1 MSVPCQRPIQT
12 DRHGHPPIGC
22 PVVRWGDWRWGVLA
36 APCHCC
42 TFLNSRDNA
51 KGATRKPPPVCLG
64 CDQKLR
70 SKLSAKLERLLLPT
84 RSMTRGKGSNDRRS
98 KRGACITGRKLHN
111 QTNPMSQ
118 TLSWVRP
125 DLEPKTLLTLNS
137 PALYGDGHRHVTRV
151 YLNFI
156 LNIFLGNIR
165 AMTVFTTI
173 KTAAGI
179 GAMML
184 LPQTAV
190 AQDSLPELDLYFS
203 GAIGASVAGD
213 YEGDLDPGRN
223 YPISGDFDTSGALR
237 LAVGSTFGSSF
248 RGEAELSYRDM
259 QFADEFEDPLSGP
272 LDSVGNTAI
281 TALILN
287 GLYTMPIGSSGYVGY
302 FGGGLGV
309 AQVDVDFKRGPS
321 RPTFVLSQGD
331 YTSLAAQ
338 LRVGAERQLNNGVT
352 VFTDYTYFHVA
363 DKDYTSFNGLGG
375 GSAATQSFGSIN
387 SHEIAVGLR
396 FSR

>member
-1 MSVPCQRPIQT
+1 
-12 DRHGHPPIGC
+12 
-22 PVVRWGDWRWGVLA
+22 
-36 APCHCC
+36 
-42 TFLNSRDNA
+42 
-51 KGATRKPPPVCLG
+51 
-64 CDQKLR
+64 
-70 SKLSAKLERLLLPT
+70 
-84 RSMTRGKGSNDRRS
+84 
-98 KRGACITGRKLHN
+98 
-111 QTNPMSQ
+111 
-118 TLSWVRP
+118 
-125 DLEPKTLLTLNS
+125 
-137 PALYGDGHRHVTRV
+137 
-151 YLNFI
+151 
-156 LNIFLGNIR
+156 
-165 AMTVFTTI
+165 MTVFTTI

-213 YEGDLDPGRN
+213 YEGDLNPNGTFRL
-223 YPISGDFDTSGALR
+223 PMWGDFDTSGALR

-259 QFADEFEDPLSGP
+259 QFADEFVSVAGP
-272 LDSVGNTAI
+272 ADSVGNAAI
-281 TALILN
+281 TALMVN

-309 AQVDVDFKRGPS
+309 AQVDVDFKRGPNS
-321 RPTFVLSQGD
+321 PNFVLSQGD
-331 YTSLAAQ
+331 FTSLAAQ

-363 DKDYTSFNGLGG
+363 DQNYLAFNTGFG
-375 GSAATQSFGSIN
+375 AATQSFGSIN

>member
-1 MSVPCQRPIQT
+1 
-12 DRHGHPPIGC
+12 
-22 PVVRWGDWRWGVLA
+22 
-36 APCHCC
+36 
-42 TFLNSRDNA
+42 
-51 KGATRKPPPVCLG
+51 
-64 CDQKLR
+64 
-70 SKLSAKLERLLLPT
+70 
-84 RSMTRGKGSNDRRS
+84 
-98 KRGACITGRKLHN
+98 
-111 QTNPMSQ
+111 
-118 TLSWVRP
+118 
-125 DLEPKTLLTLNS
+125 
-137 PALYGDGHRHVTRV
+137 
-151 YLNFI
+151 
-156 LNIFLGNIR
+156 
-165 AMTVFTTI
+165 MTVFTTI

-213 YEGDLDPGRN
+213 YEGDLDPNGTFRL
-223 YPISGDFDTSGALR
+223 PMRGDFDTSGALR

-259 QFADEFEDPLSGP
+259 QFADEFVTVFGP
-272 LDSVGNTAI
+272 FDSVGNAAI
-281 TALILN
+281 TALMVN

-309 AQVDVDFKRGPS
+309 AQVDVDFKRGPID
-321 RPTFVLSQGD
+321 PTHVLSQGD

-363 DKDYTSFNGLGG
+363 DKDYTTFNTDFGAGH
-375 GSAATQSFGSIN
+375 AQSFESIN

>member
-1 MSVPCQRPIQT
+1 
-12 DRHGHPPIGC
+12 
-22 PVVRWGDWRWGVLA
+22 
-36 APCHCC
+36 
-42 TFLNSRDNA
+42 
-51 KGATRKPPPVCLG
+51 
-64 CDQKLR
+64 
-70 SKLSAKLERLLLPT
+70 
-84 RSMTRGKGSNDRRS
+84 
-98 KRGACITGRKLHN
+98 
-111 QTNPMSQ
+111 
-118 TLSWVRP
+118 
-125 DLEPKTLLTLNS
+125 
-137 PALYGDGHRHVTRV
+137 
-151 YLNFI
+151 
-156 LNIFLGNIR
+156 
-165 AMTVFTTI
+165 MTVFTTI

-213 YEGDLDPGRN
+213 YEGDLNPNGTFRL
-223 YPISGDFDTSGALR
+223 PMRGDFDTSGALR

-259 QFADEFEDPLSGP
+259 QFADETERQFANETEGQFAT
-272 LDSVGNTAI
+272 LDSAGNAAI
-281 TALILN
+281 TALMVN
-287 GLYTMPIGSSGYVGY
+287 GLYTMPIGSSDYVGY

-309 AQVDVDFKRGPS
+309 AQVDVDLKRGPS
-321 RPTFVLSQGD
+321 APNFVLSQGD

-363 DKDYTSFNGLGG
+363 DKNYTTFNTDDPALP
-375 GSAATQSFGSIN
+375 QSFGSIN

>member
-1 MSVPCQRPIQT
+1 
-12 DRHGHPPIGC
+12 
-22 PVVRWGDWRWGVLA
+22 
-36 APCHCC
+36 
-42 TFLNSRDNA
+42 
-51 KGATRKPPPVCLG
+51 
-64 CDQKLR
+64 
-70 SKLSAKLERLLLPT
+70 
-84 RSMTRGKGSNDRRS
+84 
-98 KRGACITGRKLHN
+98 
-111 QTNPMSQ
+111 
-118 TLSWVRP
+118 
-125 DLEPKTLLTLNS
+125 
-137 PALYGDGHRHVTRV
+137 
-151 YLNFI
+151 
-156 LNIFLGNIR
+156 
-165 AMTVFTTI
+165 MTVFTTI

-213 YEGDLDPGRN
+213 YELDLDQDRAFLKW
-223 YPISGDFDTSGALR
+223 GDFDTSGALR

-259 QFADEFEDPLSGP
+259 QFADEVEDSIGP
-272 LDSVGNTAI
+272 LDSAGNAAI
-281 TALILN
+281 TALMVN

-309 AQVDVDFKRGPS
+309 AQVDVDLKRGPS
-321 RPTFVLSQGD
+321 NPTFVLSQGD

-363 DKDYTSFNGLGG
+363 RKDYTTFNTLSG
-375 GSAATQSFGSIN
+375 ADDPQSFGSIN

>member
-1 MSVPCQRPIQT
+1 
-12 DRHGHPPIGC
+12 
-22 PVVRWGDWRWGVLA
+22 
-36 APCHCC
+36 
-42 TFLNSRDNA
+42 
-51 KGATRKPPPVCLG
+51 
-64 CDQKLR
+64 
-70 SKLSAKLERLLLPT
+70 
-84 RSMTRGKGSNDRRS
+84 
-98 KRGACITGRKLHN
+98 
-111 QTNPMSQ
+111 
-118 TLSWVRP
+118 
-125 DLEPKTLLTLNS
+125 
-137 PALYGDGHRHVTRV
+137 
-151 YLNFI
+151 
-156 LNIFLGNIR
+156 
-165 AMTVFTTI
+165 MTVFTTI

-213 YEGDLDPGRN
+213 YEGDLNPNGTFRL
-223 YPISGDFDTSGALR
+223 PMRGDFDTSGALR

-259 QFADEFEDPLSGP
+259 QFADEFTSSANGP
-272 LDSVGNTAI
+272 EDSVGNAAI
-281 TALILN
+281 TALMVN

-309 AQVDVDFKRGPS
+309 AQVDVDLKRGPS
-321 RPTFVLSQGD
+321 APNFVLSQGD

-363 DKDYTSFNGLGG
+363 DKDYTSFNTGFG
-375 GSAATQSFGSIN
+375 AANPQSFGSIN

>member
-1 MSVPCQRPIQT
+1 
-12 DRHGHPPIGC
+12 
-22 PVVRWGDWRWGVLA
+22 
-36 APCHCC
+36 
-42 TFLNSRDNA
+42 
-51 KGATRKPPPVCLG
+51 
-64 CDQKLR
+64 
-70 SKLSAKLERLLLPT
+70 
-84 RSMTRGKGSNDRRS
+84 
-98 KRGACITGRKLHN
+98 
-111 QTNPMSQ
+111 MSQ

-137 PALYGDGHRHVTRV
+137 PALYDDGHRHVTRV
-151 YLNFI
+151 YLNSI
-156 LNIFLGNIR
+156 LNIFSGNIR

-259 QFADEFEDPLSGP
+259 QFADEFTDLANPAFSP
-272 LDSVGNTAI
+272 IDSVGNAAI
-281 TALILN
+281 TALMVN
-287 GLYTMPIGSSGYVGY
+287 GLYTMPIGSSDYVGY

>member
-1 MSVPCQRPIQT
+1 
-12 DRHGHPPIGC
+12 
-22 PVVRWGDWRWGVLA
+22 
-36 APCHCC
+36 
-42 TFLNSRDNA
+42 
-51 KGATRKPPPVCLG
+51 
-64 CDQKLR
+64 
-70 SKLSAKLERLLLPT
+70 
-84 RSMTRGKGSNDRRS
+84 
-98 KRGACITGRKLHN
+98 
-111 QTNPMSQ
+111 
-118 TLSWVRP
+118 
-125 DLEPKTLLTLNS
+125 
-137 PALYGDGHRHVTRV
+137 
-151 YLNFI
+151 
-156 LNIFLGNIR
+156 
-165 AMTVFTTI
+165 MTVFTTI

-213 YEGDLDPGRN
+213 FEAELDQNISPF
-223 YPISGDFDTSGALR
+223 PIWGDFDTSGALR

-259 QFADEFEDPLSGP
+259 QFADEWYWADGAN
-272 LDSVGNTAI
+272 DAVGNAAI
-281 TALILN
+281 TALMVN
-287 GLYTMPIGSSGYVGY
+287 GLYTMPIGSSDYVGY

-309 AQVDVDFKRGPS
+309 AQVDVDLKRGPNL
-321 RPTFVLSQGD
+321 PNFVMSQGD

-338 LRVGAERQLNNGVT
+338 LRVGAERQLKNGVT

-363 DKDYTSFNGLGG
+363 RKDYTTFNTIQGAG
-375 GSAATQSFGSIN
+375 APQSFGSIN

>member
-1 MSVPCQRPIQT
+1 
-12 DRHGHPPIGC
+12 
-22 PVVRWGDWRWGVLA
+22 
-36 APCHCC
+36 
-42 TFLNSRDNA
+42 
-51 KGATRKPPPVCLG
+51 
-64 CDQKLR
+64 
-70 SKLSAKLERLLLPT
+70 
-84 RSMTRGKGSNDRRS
+84 
-98 KRGACITGRKLHN
+98 
-111 QTNPMSQ
+111 
-118 TLSWVRP
+118 
-125 DLEPKTLLTLNS
+125 
-137 PALYGDGHRHVTRV
+137 
-151 YLNFI
+151 
-156 LNIFLGNIR
+156 
-165 AMTVFTTI
+165 MTVFTTI

-213 YEGDLDPGRN
+213 YEGDLTTVSPF
-223 YPISGDFDTSGALR
+223 PIWGDFDTSGALR

-259 QFADEFEDPLSGP
+259 QFADEAGVSGEI
-272 LDSVGNTAI
+272 LDSVGNAAI
-281 TALILN
+281 TALMVN

-321 RPTFVLSQGD
+321 MPTWVLSQGD

-363 DKDYTSFNGLGG
+363 DKDYTGVNGLS
-375 GSAATQSFGSIN
+375 SAGTLQSFESIN

>member
-1 MSVPCQRPIQT
+1 
-12 DRHGHPPIGC
+12 
-22 PVVRWGDWRWGVLA
+22 
-36 APCHCC
+36 
-42 TFLNSRDNA
+42 
-51 KGATRKPPPVCLG
+51 
-64 CDQKLR
+64 
-70 SKLSAKLERLLLPT
+70 
-84 RSMTRGKGSNDRRS
+84 
-98 KRGACITGRKLHN
+98 
-111 QTNPMSQ
+111 
-118 TLSWVRP
+118 
-125 DLEPKTLLTLNS
+125 
-137 PALYGDGHRHVTRV
+137 
-151 YLNFI
+151 
-156 LNIFLGNIR
+156 
-165 AMTVFTTI
+165 MTVFTTI

-213 YEGDLDPGRN
+213 FEGDLDPTTSF
-223 YPISGDFDTSGALR
+223 PIWGDFDTSGALR

-259 QFADEFEDPLSGP
+259 QFADEYTSTHGP
-272 LDSVGNTAI
+272 LDSVGNAAI
-281 TALILN
+281 TALMVN
-287 GLYTMPIGSSGYVGY
+287 GLYTMPVGSSDYVGY

-309 AQVDVDFKRGPS
+309 AQVDVDFKRGPNL
-321 RPTFVLSQGD
+321 PNFVLSQGD

-363 DKDYTSFNGLGG
+363 DKDYTTFNTNSGAND
-375 GSAATQSFGSIN
+375 SQSFGSIN

>member
-1 MSVPCQRPIQT
+1 
-12 DRHGHPPIGC
+12 
-22 PVVRWGDWRWGVLA
+22 
-36 APCHCC
+36 
-42 TFLNSRDNA
+42 
-51 KGATRKPPPVCLG
+51 
-64 CDQKLR
+64 
-70 SKLSAKLERLLLPT
+70 
-84 RSMTRGKGSNDRRS
+84 
-98 KRGACITGRKLHN
+98 
-111 QTNPMSQ
+111 
-118 TLSWVRP
+118 
-125 DLEPKTLLTLNS
+125 
-137 PALYGDGHRHVTRV
+137 
-151 YLNFI
+151 
-156 LNIFLGNIR
+156 
-165 AMTVFTTI
+165 MTVFTTI

-213 YEGDLDPGRN
+213 YEGDLTTVSPF
-223 YPISGDFDTSGALR
+223 PIWGDFDTSGALR

-259 QFADEFEDPLSGP
+259 QFADEFTSSTTGP
-272 LDSVGNTAI
+272 GDSVGNAAI
-281 TALILN
+281 TALMVN
-287 GLYTMPIGSSGYVGY
+287 GLYTMPVGSSDYVGY

-309 AQVDVDFKRGPS
+309 AQVDVDFKRGPNL
-321 RPTFVLSQGD
+321 PNFVLSQGD

-338 LRVGAERQLNNGVT
+338 LRVGAERQLKNGVT

-363 DKDYTSFNGLGG
+363 RKDYTTFNTIQGAG
-375 GSAATQSFGSIN
+375 APQSFGSIN

>member
-1 MSVPCQRPIQT
+1 
-12 DRHGHPPIGC
+12 
-22 PVVRWGDWRWGVLA
+22 
-36 APCHCC
+36 
-42 TFLNSRDNA
+42 
-51 KGATRKPPPVCLG
+51 
-64 CDQKLR
+64 
-70 SKLSAKLERLLLPT
+70 
-84 RSMTRGKGSNDRRS
+84 
-98 KRGACITGRKLHN
+98 
-111 QTNPMSQ
+111 MSQ

-137 PALYGDGHRHVTRV
+137 PALYDDGHGHRHVTRI
-151 YLNFI
+151 YLSSI
-156 LNIFLGNIR
+156 LNIFSGNIR

-213 YEGDLDPGRN
+213 FEGDLTGNSTLPFW
-223 YPISGDFDTSGALR
+223 GDFDTSGALR

-259 QFADEFEDPLSGP
+259 QFADEIQEVNQSR
-272 LDSVGNTAI
+272 DSVGNAAI
-281 TALILN
+281 TALMVN
-287 GLYTMPIGSSGYVGY
+287 GLYTMPVGSSDYVGY

-309 AQVDVDFKRGPS
+309 AQVDVDLKRGKGEPN
-321 RPTFVLSQGD
+321 FVLSQGD

-363 DKDYTSFNGLGG
+363 DQNYLAFSSGFG
-375 GSAATQSFGSIN
+375 AATQSFGSIN
-387 SHEIAVGLR
+387 SHEIGVGLR

>member
-1 MSVPCQRPIQT
+1 
-12 DRHGHPPIGC
+12 
-22 PVVRWGDWRWGVLA
+22 
-36 APCHCC
+36 
-42 TFLNSRDNA
+42 
-51 KGATRKPPPVCLG
+51 
-64 CDQKLR
+64 
-70 SKLSAKLERLLLPT
+70 
-84 RSMTRGKGSNDRRS
+84 
-98 KRGACITGRKLHN
+98 
-111 QTNPMSQ
+111 
-118 TLSWVRP
+118 
-125 DLEPKTLLTLNS
+125 
-137 PALYGDGHRHVTRV
+137 
-151 YLNFI
+151 
-156 LNIFLGNIR
+156 
-165 AMTVFTTI
+165 MTVFTTI

-213 YEGDLDPGRN
+213 FEGDLDPNGTFRL
-223 YPISGDFDTSGALR
+223 PMRGDFDTSGALR

-259 QFADEFEDPLSGP
+259 QFADEVEDSIGP
-272 LDSVGNTAI
+272 LDSAGNAAI
-281 TALILN
+281 TALMVN

-309 AQVDVDFKRGPS
+309 AQVDVDFKRGPDD
-321 RPTFVLSQGD
+321 PTHVLSQGD

-363 DKDYTSFNGLGG
+363 DKDYTTFNTDDPALP
-375 GSAATQSFGSIN
+375 QSFGSIN

>member
-1 MSVPCQRPIQT
+1 M
-12 DRHGHPPIGC
+12 
-22 PVVRWGDWRWGVLA
+22 
-36 APCHCC
+36 
-42 TFLNSRDNA
+42 
-51 KGATRKPPPVCLG
+51 
-64 CDQKLR
+64 
-70 SKLSAKLERLLLPT
+70 
-84 RSMTRGKGSNDRRS
+84 
-98 KRGACITGRKLHN
+98 
-111 QTNPMSQ
+111 
-118 TLSWVRP
+118 
-125 DLEPKTLLTLNS
+125 
-137 PALYGDGHRHVTRV
+137 
-151 YLNFI
+151 
-156 LNIFLGNIR
+156 
-165 AMTVFTTI
+165 
-173 KTAAGI
+173 
-179 GAMML
+179 
-184 LPQTAV
+184 
-190 AQDSLPELDLYFS
+190 
-203 GAIGASVAGD
+203 AGD
-213 YEGDLDPGRN
+213 FEGDLTGNSTAPFW
-223 YPISGDFDTSGALR
+223 GDFDTSGVLR

-309 AQVDVDFKRGPS
+309 AQVDVDLKRGPS
-321 RPTFVLSQGD
+321 NPTFVLSQGD

-363 DKDYTSFNGLGG
+363 DKNYLAFNSITGVG
-375 GSAATQSFGSIN
+375 TRSFGSIN

>member
-1 MSVPCQRPIQT
+1 
-12 DRHGHPPIGC
+12 
-22 PVVRWGDWRWGVLA
+22 
-36 APCHCC
+36 
-42 TFLNSRDNA
+42 
-51 KGATRKPPPVCLG
+51 
-64 CDQKLR
+64 
-70 SKLSAKLERLLLPT
+70 
-84 RSMTRGKGSNDRRS
+84 
-98 KRGACITGRKLHN
+98 
-111 QTNPMSQ
+111 
-118 TLSWVRP
+118 
-125 DLEPKTLLTLNS
+125 
-137 PALYGDGHRHVTRV
+137 
-151 YLNFI
+151 
-156 LNIFLGNIR
+156 
-165 AMTVFTTI
+165 MTVFTTI

-213 YEGDLDPGRN
+213 YEGDLNQSLTASR
-223 YPISGDFDTSGALR
+223 PIWGDFDTSGALR

-259 QFADEFEDPLSGP
+259 QFADEIQEVNQSR
-272 LDSVGNTAI
+272 DSVGNAAI
-281 TALILN
+281 TALMVN
-287 GLYTMPIGSSGYVGY
+287 GLYTMPIGSSDYVGY

-309 AQVDVDFKRGPS
+309 AQVDVDLKRGPNL
-321 RPTFVLSQGD
+321 PNFVISQGD

-363 DKDYTSFNGLGG
+363 DQNYLTFNTLSG
-375 GSAATQSFGSIN
+375 ADDPQSFGSIN

>member
-1 MSVPCQRPIQT
+1 
-12 DRHGHPPIGC
+12 
-22 PVVRWGDWRWGVLA
+22 
-36 APCHCC
+36 
-42 TFLNSRDNA
+42 
-51 KGATRKPPPVCLG
+51 
-64 CDQKLR
+64 
-70 SKLSAKLERLLLPT
+70 
-84 RSMTRGKGSNDRRS
+84 
-98 KRGACITGRKLHN
+98 
-111 QTNPMSQ
+111 
-118 TLSWVRP
+118 
-125 DLEPKTLLTLNS
+125 
-137 PALYGDGHRHVTRV
+137 
-151 YLNFI
+151 
-156 LNIFLGNIR
+156 
-165 AMTVFTTI
+165 MTVFTTI

-213 YEGDLDPGRN
+213 YELDLDQDRAFLKW
-223 YPISGDFDTSGALR
+223 GDFDTSGALR

-259 QFADEFEDPLSGP
+259 QFADEVEDSIGI
-272 LDSVGNTAI
+272 LDSVGNAAI
-281 TALILN
+281 TALMVN

-309 AQVDVDFKRGPS
+309 AQVDVDLRRGPTLPS
-321 RPTFVLSQGD
+321 WVMSQGD

-363 DKDYTSFNGLGG
+363 RKDYTTFNTLSGADD
-375 GSAATQSFGSIN
+375 SQSFGSIN